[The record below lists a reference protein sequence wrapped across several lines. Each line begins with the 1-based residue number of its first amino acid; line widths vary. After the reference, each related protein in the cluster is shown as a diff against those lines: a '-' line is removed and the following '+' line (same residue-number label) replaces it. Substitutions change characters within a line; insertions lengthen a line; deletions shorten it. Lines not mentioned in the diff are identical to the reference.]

1 MQQIPRG
8 YEHRPRLVAFTPM
21 SAQNPFPNSA
31 SLAPISRESELRTDA
46 AKLAELW
53 KSAQIIHLV
62 DARLSAADDS
72 LTFIDAIAVKAL
84 QETFIEGDRFFLGI
98 GRDDNQPYFAWRTT
112 WINQPEDDGTEEFEK
127 RKYEGFKTLREVGG
141 NLDADELALA
151 MHAVGLANWHANHTH
166 CARCGAKT
174 VSDLGGSV
182 RVCVEDATQ
191 HHPRTDPAVIV
202 LVRDKDDRILLGH
215 QPIWPDKR
223 FSTFAG
229 FVETG
234 ESFEEC
240 VSREVFEEAG
250 VYASEI
256 KYLTSQPWPF
266 PASIMI
272 AFEAI
277 THRPEEARPDGT
289 EITEVRWLSRDEM
302 KAAVAA
308 EDILLPPKISVAR
321 RMIEA
326 WYTRVD
332 GYTRDQLRGGESWR
346 P

>member
-1 MQQIPRG
+1 MSELNLSPIDRG
-8 YEHRPRLVAFTPM
+8 
-21 SAQNPFPNSA
+21 SD
-31 SLAPISRESELRTDA
+31 LRTDA
-46 AKLAELW
+46 AKLEQLW
-53 KSAQIIHLV
+53 KKAQIIQLV
-62 DARLSAADDS
+62 DARLSATNDA
-72 LTFIDAIAVKAL
+72 LTFIDARAVSEL
-84 QETFIEGDRFFLGI
+84 SDSFVEGERFFLGI
-98 GRDDNQPYFAWRTT
+98 SRDDDQPYFAWRTT
-112 WINQPEDDGTEEFEK
+112 WINQPIDDGSGDFEK
-127 RKYEGFKTLREVGG
+127 DKYQGFKTLREVGG
-141 NLDADELALA
+141 NLDAEDITLA
-151 MHAVGLANWHANHTH
+151 MHAVGLANWHENHTH
-166 CARCGAKT
+166 CSKCGAQT

-182 RVCVEDATQ
+182 RVCVEDSTQ

-202 LVRDKDDRILLGH
+202 LVRDADDRILLGH
-215 QPIWPDKR
+215 QPIWPEKR

-250 VYASEI
+250 IYPSQV
-256 KYLTSQPWPF
+256 KYITSQPWPF

-277 THRPEEARPDGT
+277 SDRPEDARPDGQ

-302 KAAVAA
+302 KQAVASG
-308 EDILLPPKISVAR
+308 EILLPPGISVAR

-326 WYTRVD
+326 WYTRVE
-332 GYTRDQLRGGESWR
+332 GYSRKDLQGEQSWR

>member
-8 YEHRPRLVAFTPM
+8 YEHGPRLVALAPM
-21 SAQNPFPNSA
+21 SGLS
-31 SLAPISRESELRTDA
+31 PIDRESELRSDA
-46 AKLAELW
+46 VKLAQLW
-53 KSAQIIHLV
+53 KTAQIIHMI
-62 DARLSAADDS
+62 DARLSAGDDGLS
-72 LTFIDAIAVKAL
+72 FVDAAGVKAL
-84 QETFIEGDRFFLGI
+84 EASFAPGDRFFLGI
-98 GRDDNQPYFAWRTT
+98 GRDDKQAYFAWHTT
-112 WINQPEDDGTEEFEK
+112 WIDPPEDDGTEEFEIH
-127 RKYEGFKTLREVGG
+127 KYEGFKTLREIGG
-141 NLDADELALA
+141 NLDADDLALA
-151 MHAVGLANWHANHTH
+151 MHAVGLANWHTTHTH
-166 CARCGAKT
+166 CSRCGAKT
-174 VSDLGGSV
+174 VSALGGSV
-182 RVCVEDATQ
+182 RTCVDDAMA

-202 LVRDKDDRILLGH
+202 LVTDKEDRILLGH
-215 QPIWPDKR
+215 QPTWPDKR

-250 VYASEI
+250 IHAFDI

-289 EITEVRWLSRDEM
+289 EITEVRWFSRQEM
-302 KAAVAA
+302 KKAVAA
-308 EDILLPPKISVAR
+308 QELLLPPKISVAR

-326 WYTRVD
+326 WYIRAD
-332 GYTRDQLRGGESWR
+332 GFKREDLFGGESWR

>member
-1 MQQIPRG
+1 MSELNLSPIDRG
-8 YEHRPRLVAFTPM
+8 
-21 SAQNPFPNSA
+21 SD
-31 SLAPISRESELRTDA
+31 LRTDA
-46 AKLAELW
+46 AKLEQLW
-53 KSAQIIHLV
+53 KKAQIIQLV
-62 DARLSAADDS
+62 DARLSATNDA
-72 LTFIDAIAVKAL
+72 LTFIDARAVSEL
-84 QETFIEGDRFFLGI
+84 SDSFVEGERFFLGI
-98 GRDDNQPYFAWRTT
+98 SRDDEQPYFAWRTT
-112 WINQPEDDGTEEFEK
+112 WINQPIDDGSGDFEK
-127 RKYEGFKTLREVGG
+127 DKYQGFKTLREVGG
-141 NLDADELALA
+141 NLDAEDLTLA
-151 MHAVGLANWHANHTH
+151 MHAVGLANWHENHTH
-166 CARCGAKT
+166 CSKCGAQT

-182 RVCVEDATQ
+182 RVCVEDSTQ

-202 LVRDKDDRILLGH
+202 LVRDEDDRILLGH
-215 QPIWPDKR
+215 QPIWPEKR

-250 VYASEI
+250 IYPSQV
-256 KYLTSQPWPF
+256 KYITSQPWPF

-277 THRPEEARPDGT
+277 SDRPEDARPDGQ

-302 KAAVAA
+302 KQAVASG
-308 EDILLPPKISVAR
+308 EILLPPGISVAR

-326 WYTRVD
+326 WYTRVE
-332 GYTRDQLRGGESWR
+332 GYSRKDLQGEQSWR

>member
-1 MQQIPRG
+1 M
-8 YEHRPRLVAFTPM
+8 
-21 SAQNPFPNSA
+21 
-31 SLAPISRESELRTDA
+31 
-46 AKLAELW
+46 W

-62 DARLSAADDS
+62 DARLSSADDS
-72 LTFIDAIAVKAL
+72 LTFIDADAVGAL
-84 QETFIEGDRFFLGI
+84 QDVFIEGDRFFLGF

-112 WINQPEDDGTEEFEK
+112 WINPPQDDGTEEFEK
-127 RKYEGFKTLREVGG
+127 RKYEGFKTLREIGG

-166 CARCGAKT
+166 CPRCGAAT
-174 VSDLGGSV
+174 SSELGGSV
-182 RVCVEDATQ
+182 RICIEDETQ

-215 QPIWPDKR
+215 QPIWPEKR

-250 VYASEI
+250 VYASDI
-256 KYLTSQPWPF
+256 NYLTSQPWPF

-277 THRPEEARPDGT
+277 THRPEEARPDGV
-289 EITEVRWLSRDEM
+289 EITEVRWFSRDEM
-302 KAAVAA
+302 KKAVATA
-308 EDILLPPKISVAR
+308 DILLPPTISVAR

-332 GYTRDQLRGGESWR
+332 GYTREDLFGGESWR

>member
-1 MQQIPRG
+1 VYKRQ
-8 YEHRPRLVAFTPM
+8 
-21 SAQNPFPNSA
+21 
-31 SLAPISRESELRTDA
+31 
-46 AKLAELW
+46 
-53 KSAQIIHLV
+53 
-62 DARLSAADDS
+62 
-72 LTFIDAIAVKAL
+72 
-84 QETFIEGDRFFLGI
+84 GDRFFLGV
-98 GRDDNQPYFAWRTT
+98 GRDDNQAYFAWNTT
-112 WINQPEDDGTEEFEK
+112 WINPPEDDGTEEFEM
-127 RKYEGFKTLREVGG
+127 RKYEGFKTLREIGG

-151 MHAVGLANWHANHTH
+151 MHAVGLANWHWTHTH

-174 VSDLGGSV
+174 TSDLGGSV
-182 RVCVEDATQ
+182 RVCPEDATQ

-202 LVRDKDDRILLGH
+202 LVKDKEDRILLGH

-250 VYASEI
+250 VYLHDI
-256 KYLTSQPWPF
+256 NYLTSQPWPF

-272 AFEAI
+272 AFEGI

-289 EITEVRWLSRDEM
+289 EITEVRWFSRDEM
-302 KAAVAA
+302 KDAVIAQ
-308 EDILLPPKISVAR
+308 DILLPPKISVAR
-321 RMIEA
+321 RMIET
-326 WYTRVD
+326 WYTQID
-332 GYTRDQLRGGESWR
+332 GYTRDQLYGGESWR

>member
-1 MQQIPRG
+1 
-8 YEHRPRLVAFTPM
+8 M
-21 SAQNPFPNSA
+21 SARNPESIPA
-31 SLAPISRESELRTDA
+31 SLSPINRESELRTDA
-46 AKLAELW
+46 AKLAQLW
-53 KSAQIIHLV
+53 NTAQIIHLV
-62 DARLSAADDS
+62 DGRLSATDES
-72 LTFIDAIAVKAL
+72 LTFIDAAAVAAL
-84 QETFIEGDRFFLGI
+84 GDVFVQGDRFFLGI
-98 GRDDNQPYFAWRTT
+98 GRDDDQPYFAWHTT
-112 WINQPEDDGTEEFEK
+112 WINDPKDDGTEEFEK
-127 RKYEGFKTLREVGG
+127 RKYEGFKTLREIGG

-151 MHAVGLANWHANHTH
+151 MHTVGLANWHATHTH

-174 VSDLGGSV
+174 VSDLGGSL
-182 RVCVEDATQ
+182 RVCPADSIQ

-202 LVRDKDDRILLGH
+202 LIKDKDDRILLGH
-215 QPIWPDKR
+215 QPVWPAKR

-256 KYLTSQPWPF
+256 KYLTSQAWPF

-289 EITEVRWLSRDEM
+289 EITEVRWFSREEM
-302 KAAVAA
+302 KKAVAA
-308 EDILLPPKISVAR
+308 QELLLPPTMSVAR
-321 RMIEA
+321 RMIQA
-326 WYTRVD
+326 WYTSVD

>member
-1 MQQIPRG
+1 
-8 YEHRPRLVAFTPM
+8 M
-21 SAQNPFPNSA
+21 SALS
-31 SLAPISRESELRTDA
+31 PINRESELRTDA
-46 AKLAELW
+46 AQLAQLW
-53 KSAQIIHLV
+53 KTAQIIHLV
-62 DARLSAADDS
+62 DARLSAGEDS
-72 LTFIDAIAVKAL
+72 LTFIDAAAVNAL
-84 QETFIEGDRFFLGI
+84 QESFVEGDRFFLGV
-98 GRDDNQPYFAWRTT
+98 GRNDKQAYFAWHTT
-112 WINQPEDDGTEEFEK
+112 WINPPEDDGTEEFEM

-141 NLDADELALA
+141 NLDADELALG
-151 MHAVGLANWHANHTH
+151 MHAVGLANWHATHTH

-174 VSDLGGSV
+174 VSDLGGTI
-182 RVCVEDATQ
+182 RVCPEDSTQ

-202 LVRDKDDRILLGH
+202 LVKDKDDRILLGH

-250 VYASEI
+250 VYLTDI
-256 KYLTSQPWPF
+256 NYLTSQPWPF

-277 THRPEEARPDGT
+277 THRPEEARPDGN
-289 EITEVRWLSRDEM
+289 EISEVRWFSRDEM
-302 KAAVAA
+302 KRAVATQ
-308 EDILLPPKISVAR
+308 DILLPPSISVAR
-321 RMIEA
+321 RMIQS

-332 GYTRDQLRGGESWR
+332 GYTSEQLRGGESWR